1 MTSITGYEF
10 IELFESHVPTWLA
23 EDGDPVGLH
32 LGDLSR
38 PVRRILVTL
47 DVRPEV
53 VQEAIEKKADFI
65 FSHHPPIYRPLKN
78 LDVSD
83 KQTKMYV
90 DLLKHDISVYAA
102 HTNLDNANN
111 GMNDW
116 KGKTLFDTLL
126 VSPG

>member
-53 VQEAIEKKADFI
+53 VQEAIEMKADFI
-65 FSHHPPIYRPLKN
+65 FSHHPPNYRPLKN
-78 LDVSD
+78 LAVSD
-83 KQTKMYV
+83 KQT
-90 DLLKHDISVYAA
+90 
-102 HTNLDNANN
+102 
-111 GMNDW
+111 
-116 KGKTLFDTLL
+116 
-126 VSPG
+126 